1 MVKKCKAKNT
11 VFTAF
16 LSLVILIFTSC
27 FNFFEEPAYNPVL
40 PVFAGYA
47 SGNISISDSVSPEL
61 AASIKSISPAELSS
75 RFAAP
80 SNRTAFPS
88 IPTGATVTYYAEV
101 TASSGETWTGSA
113 DFSNLPAYSIT
124 GLSAG
129 VLWTIEIGIKD
140 GSNKIL
146 KDSHTMTTAL
156 SVENPVYTH
165 DFELKPFQTTGATP
179 GSGNLVLEIELES
192 GSEITKCKTSLSS
205 TDEYTPSSNKITVSK
220 TGITSGSHTV
230 DFTFY
235 STDSE
240 VLYQFTES
248 LNVFDNMTTN
258 TWLRNGETGSSPYLV
273 EETAGGVTT
282 VKCRITNAMVQAFR
296 MTTFYVKMNGNTEG
310 TGTYFNPLQS
320 IQGAIT
326 HMYNKDL
333 DYRIF
338 VMGSYNGSL
347 ITIPYNFTKDTSGNY
362 HAKSLTICGYDGLD
376 ENGIPRNTIGGLGF
390 GVQPVFNNQSNVP
403 LVFKNLKITNGKSGI
418 SNNYSGDVTLDD
430 GVYITGNETAI
441 SGKSFSMKGSAYIA
455 SDNAVSLE
463 TALTD
468 VTYKII
474 VKGALTRHSS
484 TDKIKVIPT
493 SYTRSSVIVEA
504 DGTNVTDL
512 TSVKDCFEI
521 VDTDWYTCL
530 PADKS
535 KIVINAP
542 YFVAPAS
549 SAPSGYG
556 NGSDATGDGSRAN
569 PYESIYRVTNDI
581 HYNNIA
587 LDYTIKVAGTITGS
601 QHIVKSGDSVYTY
614 TEDYSAENVIN
625 TDNAASITI
634 IGARDLPDDGKPL
647 DGISCGS
654 AMPALYFS
662 ATGVPLTLKNIYLT
676 DGCTGLR
683 VSSSAPVYIEEG
695 TEIKENS
702 RATDGSYLAKG
713 ILMAGGTLYI
723 KGGEI
728 HDNRMSE
735 SGYTTMAG
743 GLKLDGVTL
752 YMSGGK
758 IYNNTGY
765 SGGGIANYYGTVYI
779 YGSAIIGDENATN
792 CAGTTNATRSNFATN
807 FGGGIYNANSAS
819 YNDKLA
825 KVYIGYKPNEEGNPV
840 VDEDFTGGIYYNSAS
855 RGGGIGNKATYNNNS
870 PEVYIAKGTIAFNYA
885 SHDGG
890 AIYSSGDTN
899 SYKAYAKLYI
909 SGGVIK
915 ENKVDTTNNTTLG
928 GAVYATNFYLSGNAS
943 IPAGVTDAS
952 THVLTTGKKLNDV
965 YLDSGYKITITGK
978 LTPPAGSGGITAT
991 ITPNAYTDGSE
1002 VVALSTSPAP
1012 DPSTTITETSACFAV
1027 TPQVVGDVT
1036 TNWYVVNGQLSDAIP
1051 VSSLS
1056 SAPASGTKVSV
1067 SSQEDLNIIS
1077 NWVNSSS
1084 DGLAGVTVKLTANI
1098 TLDDDWA
1105 GIGRENTYSPP
1116 AYNGKD
1122 FCGDMDGNGKEITF
1136 NSATKPLF
1144 FQLKNA
1150 NVKDVVLRGAISSDS
1165 VRGALANEVKI
1176 STSGVTKTISNVVS
1190 YCNVSSNS
1198 SNPNFGK
1205 GVGGIIGTATAY
1217 NSVGTIYERNLIIK
1231 DCVNYGNVSGGRYA
1245 GGIVGETEMATFR
1258 NCEYHGSVT
1267 ATSQAGG
1274 IAAIING
1281 QDSDYIGSVIEN
1293 CCVTGI
1299 IKSTG
1304 TCSTYSGYGYAAGIA
1319 CAGNTGTSRFFNCL
1333 FAGTINA
1340 SEAVTPMGRGISV
1353 MGVTPNC
1360 TNCYYVGD
1368 ADLQAGPTAGCTR
1381 VNSITNTE
1389 ISALNDTST
1398 ITNSLATKSDYRT
1411 WELGDDGKPRLVRP

>member
-1 MVKKCKAKNT
+1 MVKNCKAKNT

-16 LSLVILIFTSC
+16 LSFVILIFTSC

-192 GSEITKCKTSLSS
+192 GSEIAKCKTSLSS
-205 TDEYTPSSNKITVSK
+205 TDEYIPSSNKITVSK

-258 TWLRNGETGSSPYLV
+258 TWVRNGGTGSSPYLV
-273 EETAGGVTT
+273 EETVAGSAVI
-282 VKCRITNAMVQAFR
+282 KCKITNAMVQAFR
-296 MTTFYVKMNGNTEG
+296 MTTFYVKMNGNTAG

-338 VMGSYNGSL
+338 VMGSYNNGTL
-347 ITIPYNFTKDTSGNY
+347 ITISYNFTKDTSGTN

-376 ENGIPRNTIGGLGF
+376 ENGIPRNTIGGLGI
-390 GVQPVFNNQSNVP
+390 GVQPVFDNRSNVP
-403 LVFKNLKITNGKSGI
+403 LIFKNLKITNGKSGI

-430 GVYITGNETAI
+430 GVYITGNETAV
-441 SGKSFSMKGSAYIA
+441 SGNSFSMKGSAYIA

-463 TALTD
+463 TSLSD
-468 VTYKII
+468 VTYKIK
-474 VKGALTRHSS
+474 VKGTLTRHSS

-493 SYTRSSVIVEA
+493 SYTRGSEIVEA

-512 TSVKDCFEI
+512 TSVKDYFEI

-530 PADKS
+530 SADKS
-535 KIVINAP
+535 KIAINAP

-556 NGSDATGDGSRAN
+556 NGSDTTGDGSRAN

-601 QHIVKSGDSVYTY
+601 QHIVKSGDYVYT
-614 TEDYSAENVIN
+614 DYSADNVIN

-647 DGISCGS
+647 DGISCGI
-654 AMPALYFS
+654 AKPALYFS

-702 RATDGSYLAKG
+702 RANGSYLAKG
-713 ILMAGGTLYI
+713 ILMTGGTLYI

-779 YGSAIIGDENATN
+779 YGSAVIGDENAES
-792 CAGTTNATRSNFATN
+792 CAGTTNATRSNFATEK
-807 FGGGIYNANSAS
+807 GGGIYSANDYLHTSEIP
-819 YNDKLA
+819 

-840 VDEDFTGGIYYNSAS
+840 VDENFTGGIYYNSAS
-855 RGGGIGNKATYNNNS
+855 RGGGICNNATYNNNS

-885 SHDGG
+885 SNDGG
-890 AIYSSGDTN
+890 AIYSSGTN
-899 SYKAYAKLYI
+899 ATYKAYAKLYI

-915 ENKVDTTNNTTLG
+915 ENKVNTANNTALG
-928 GAVYATNFYLSGNAS
+928 GAVYATNFYLSGDAS
-943 IPAGVTDAS
+943 IPAGVTDAT
-952 THVLTTGKKLNDV
+952 THVLATGKQLNDV
-965 YLDSGYKITITGK
+965 YIDSGYKITITGK
-978 LTPPAGSGGITAT
+978 LTPPADSGGITAT

-1002 VVALSTSPAP
+1002 VVALRTSPAP
-1012 DPSTTITETSACFAV
+1012 DPSTTIAEASACFAV
-1027 TPQVVGDVT
+1027 TPQVVGGVT
-1036 TNWYVVNGQLSDAIP
+1036 TNWSVTAGLLSDALP
-1051 VSSLS
+1051 VSSFT
-1056 SAPASGTKVSV
+1056 SAPASGTKVIASSV
-1067 SSQEDLNIIS
+1067 ADIETINSWVSDSSTN
-1077 NWVNSSS
+1077 
-1084 DGLAGVTVKLTANI
+1084 GLAGVTIKLGANL
-1098 TLDDDWA
+1098 TL
-1105 GIGRENTYSPP
+1105 GS
-1116 AYNGKD
+1116 
-1122 FCGDMDGNGKEITF
+1122 TF
-1136 NSATKPLF
+1136 DKPLGSYQHNF
-1144 FQLKNA
+1144 KGTFDGCGYTITYDNASTCIIGYADSGAVIKNV
-1150 NVKDVVLRGAISSDS
+1150 NLEGTITDGS
-1165 VRGALANEVKI
+1165 LAW
-1176 STSGVTKTISNVVS
+1176 
-1190 YCNVSSNS
+1190 
-1198 SNPNFGK
+1198 
-1205 GVGGIIGTATAY
+1205 GIIGTTVENCSSSCTVTSNYGSSGGLIDKAQSTSSGSPATYA
-1217 NSVGTIYERNLIIK
+1217 TRDCFIK
-1231 DCVNYGNVSGGRYA
+1231 DCVFSGTVNAEYLGYM
-1245 GGIVGETEMATFR
+1245 GGIVGSAEVVQII
-1258 NCEYHGSVT
+1258 NCEMTGSIT
-1267 ATSQAGG
+1267 AENGGG
-1274 IAAIING
+1274 IVGNPGGHAEDDGNG
-1281 QDSDYIGSVIEN
+1281 TIIEN
-1293 CCVTGI
+1293 CCVTGTI
-1299 IKSTG
+1299 NMND
-1304 TCSTYSGYGYAAGIA
+1304 YGGGIV
-1319 CAGNTGTSRFFNCL
+1319 GNVTSHYDQFVFNCL
-1333 FAGTINA
+1333 FAGTNTSSTKGGIMGINSNIELEACYFVATSDMMWWSGNA
-1340 SEAVTPMGRGISV
+1340 SSNPSGAAIEIPSV
-1353 MGVTPNC
+1353 SDT
-1360 TNCYYVGD
+1360 D
-1368 ADLQAGPTAGCTR
+1368 
-1381 VNSITNTE
+1381 ITN
-1389 ISALNDTST
+1389 LNAKN
-1398 ITNSLATKSDYRT
+1398 ITANAAYANTSDYRT

>member
-101 TASSGETWTGSA
+101 TSSSGENWTGSA

-258 TWLRNGETGSSPYLV
+258 TWVRNSGTGSSPYLV
-273 EETAGGVTT
+273 EETTGGVTT

-296 MTTFYVKMNGNTEG
+296 MTTFYVKYEGNTEG

-390 GVQPVFNNQSNVP
+390 GVQPVFDNQSNVP
-403 LVFKNLKITNGKSGI
+403 IVFKNLKITNGKSGI
-418 SNNYSGDVTLDD
+418 SNNYSGDVTLED
-430 GVYITGNETAI
+430 GVYITGNQTAV
-441 SGKSFSMKGSAYIA
+441 SGNSFSMKGSAYIA

-463 TALTD
+463 TSLSD
-468 VTYKII
+468 VTYKIK

-530 PADKS
+530 SADTS

-556 NGSDATGDGSRAN
+556 NGSDTTGDGSRAN
-569 PYESIYRVTNDI
+569 PYASIYRVTNDI

-601 QHIVKSGDSVYTY
+601 QHILKSGDSYVYT
-614 TEDYSAENVIN
+614 DYSDDNVIN

-647 DGISCGS
+647 DGISCGI

-702 RATDGSYLAKG
+702 RVNGSYLAKG
-713 ILMAGGTLYI
+713 ILMTGGTLYI

-792 CAGTTNATRSNFATN
+792 CAGTTNDTRSNFATKY
-807 FGGGIYNANSAS
+807 GGGIYSANDYLHSS
-819 YNDKLA
+819 NIP
-825 KVYIGYKPNEEGNPV
+825 KVYIGYKLDENGILV
-840 VDEDFTGGIYYNSAS
+840 VDENFTGGIYYNSAQY
-855 RGGGIGNKATYNNNS
+855 GGGICNNATYDNNS

-885 SHDGG
+885 SNYGG
-890 AIYSSGDTN
+890 AIYSSGTN
-899 SYKAYAKLYI
+899 ATYKAYAKLYI

-915 ENKVDTTNNTTLG
+915 ENKVNTANNTALG
-928 GAVYATNFYLSGNAS
+928 GAVYATNFYLSGDAS
-943 IPAGVTDAS
+943 IPAGVTDAT
-952 THVLTTGKKLNDV
+952 THVLTTGKQLNDV

-978 LTPPAGSGGITAT
+978 LTPPEGSGGITAT
-991 ITPNAYTDGSE
+991 ITPVAYTDGSE

-1012 DPSTTITETSACFAV
+1012 DPATTITETSACFAV
-1027 TPQVVGDVT
+1027 TPQVVGAVT
-1036 TNWYVVNGQLSDAIP
+1036 TNWNVIEGKLSYPP

-1056 SAPASGTKVSV
+1056 EAPASGGATI
-1067 SSQEDLNIIS
+1067 SSMDEIKTVAA
-1077 NWVNSSS
+1077 WVQAGH
-1084 DGLAGVTVKLTANI
+1084 DLAGVTLLLTDNLTIQPEDSVANNYQI
-1098 TLDDDWA
+1098 GIA
-1105 GIGRENTYSPP
+1105 GKPFKGT
-1116 AYNGKD
+1116 
-1122 FCGDMDGNGKEITF
+1122 FDGNGKTITYNGSEESPVAYSIF
-1136 NSATKPLF
+1136 GCTESAVI
-1144 FQLKNA
+1144 KNINLEG
-1150 NVKDVVLRGAISSDS
+1150 NVSGTTATSLINTCRGTEVLNCKSS
-1165 VRGALANEVKI
+1165 
-1176 STSGVTKTISNVVS
+1176 
-1190 YCNVSSNS
+1190 CNVTHNLSSAGGLINEAYS
-1198 SNPNFGK
+1198 IASNGNYGNP
-1205 GVGGIIGTATAY
+1205 VIPT
-1217 NSVGTIYERNLIIK
+1217 RNCAIK
-1231 DCVNYGNVSGGRYA
+1231 DCVFSGTVTSSGTYV
-1245 GGIVGETEMATFR
+1245 GGLIGSLHVVNII
-1258 NCEYHGSVT
+1258 NCEMTGSVT
-1267 ATSQAGG
+1267 GSSVVGG
-1274 IAAIING
+1274 FF
-1281 QDSDYIGSVIEN
+1281 GSSSYNANDDTKGSIIEN
-1293 CCVTGI
+1293 SCVTGTI
-1299 IKSTG
+1299 TA
-1304 TCSTYSGYGYAAGIA
+1304 TSGSAGGFAGIYVYDSPTYFLNCCYEGTVTA
-1319 CAGNTGTSRFFNCL
+1319 TNAAAYLGAQDFTATFEKCYGIRDDSIGVAWPTDTYGRTGQSTWKSSTVTDANKQ
-1333 FAGTINA
+1333 TIINNLNA
-1340 SEAVTPMGRGISV
+1340 K
-1353 MGVTPNC
+1353 
-1360 TNCYYVGD
+1360 
-1368 ADLQAGPTAGCTR
+1368 
-1381 VNSITNTE
+1381 SIT
-1389 ISALNDTST
+1389 
-1398 ITNSLATKSDYRT
+1398 TNAVYAHTDDYLE
-1411 WELGDDGKPRLVRP
+1411 WERDGDGKPRLVRP